1 MSEYDYTGFE
11 SAFVPTPPSPASDRV
26 APNVEVKTTSK
37 KDKAVA
43 DPGTRIIN
51 QGKGSNVLNSYRSYT
66 YQFTL
71 SALRREDAADPKK
84 YRKSEQE
91 LVILKSGGK
100 GYAGLTY
107 TTAQASEDALKTLS
121 KKTKTEEQ
129 AKSQID
135 AAVTTLGAPDLVGGF
150 NKNSPGRFDMFLDN
164 VEIETMM
171 AFSENGGTTQPTS
184 INFDVFEPFS
194 INGFIEA
201 LHVSAVAAGF
211 PSYAGAPFLLKME
224 FIGYPD
230 GEDMPK
236 AKIVDKATRYFP
248 MLITGID
255 VTVNETGT
263 RYKLTAVGYNEG
275 GFGNPSQLKKPVKMA
290 GNTVKDIL
298 ENLMIGVN
306 KQIVEA
312 DDLARKKKSA
322 ANEHDEYK
330 IKFPVWKDN
339 EGFVDGLN
347 DIGGA
352 KVTEILKDNA
362 LYKFPDPGTTT
373 KPTTQQTRGQQN
385 PTPEQNQ
392 KRPEFYKLEPGNPV
406 VQFAEGKNLHECIAS
421 VIRDSKYIRNIV
433 EKLASPEWKTVVDSN
448 GMVDYFLIRM
458 EVENKEVIDDE
469 AQRPY
474 QIYTYVITQHKIM
487 YTRIPNYGS
496 EQLDMTKIAPLSL
509 REYNYIYTGK
519 NVDVLNFKLNFNTLF
534 FEAIPQALG
543 NNNSPPARDAAAK
556 SNETKPRSAV
566 DETTKQNVTAR
577 GLPAVPRKPD
587 PFLTGVGAQDNGGQ
601 RQDDA
606 YYALAKGMHEA
617 IVNSKGSML
626 TGEIEILGD
635 PYYLVTGGI
644 GNYNPTPSK
653 NSPRETDDGEAAFN
667 YGEVLITIYFR
678 NPQDLDPLEKGGR
691 LRFDPELIP
700 FSGVYRV
707 NKAKSMFKDGIFK
720 QSLEIMRTPGQPPA
734 EQYPTPGGV
743 NKPTN
748 PSRRLVAEVNKAD
761 AVSVDASPVTQEVV
775 NVDTGQSG
783 NRADSFNLLGQLNR
797 GLPSPGLPGEYS
809 NFTAATGGL
818 GGSIS
823 PLPLGGLTGSPPPLQ
838 VSGATPNLVGQSR
851 LATQVFGGVVPGGI
865 NQSSQGI
872 RMPARAVPGLQGR
885 VLSPTGLVTEV
896 GRTIANSFG
905 LTGVA
910 RQVAEDIV
918 GIATQKINRIGV
930 LGSGIGVGVN
940 VPYTPQT
947 TQPAS
952 VYEERSRQ
960 NVIPPTAIPTTGI
973 AAGLDQSTLASV
985 ANLKSADVSN
995 LINNVGTNI
1004 RSATQGAS
1012 SDPTAIASSFG
1023 INQSQLSGLSPN
1035 LQSKIL
1041 DQVSSIGENIPKD
1054 TNVTTLSAQGVNL
1067 SSFTKDQLSNLP
1079 PTVPYSVAPQ
1089 AAPDAGFLNQ
1099 LTQKGGP
1106 AALAKAFGVNSVSEI
1121 SQGQVPSQTVNTA
1134 ISNAPTAYQ
1143 NPLRTTS
1150 LEPNLVD
1157 TVAGAAKYL
1166 LSNSQIAG
1174 LTGVLG
1180 SREGDLLRLA
1190 NRYPG
1195 SPVNVN
1201 LGGGTPNVVSRFGSK
1216 TSGNSPL
1223 DKIMLR

>member
-1 MSEYDYTGFE
+1 MSTVENK
-11 SAFVPTPPSPASDRV
+11 SAAKQTDNPNDPNKRTIYPAR
-26 APNVEVKTTSK
+26 
-37 KDKAVA
+37 
-43 DPGTRIIN
+43 GT
-51 QGKGSNVLNSYRSYT
+51 NVLNKYRSYT

-84 YRKSEQE
+84 YRKSNQE

-135 AAVTTLGAPDLVGGF
+135 SAVKTLSAPELVSGF

-164 VEIETMM
+164 VEVETIMG
-171 AFSENGGTTQPTS
+171 FSENGGTTQPTN

-248 MLITGID
+248 ILITGID

-275 GFGNPSQLKKPVKMA
+275 GFGNASQLKKPVKMA

-312 DDLARKKKSA
+312 DDAARKKKSA
-322 ANEHDEYK
+322 ANEHDEYR
-330 IKFPVWKDN
+330 IKFPVWKEG
-339 EGFVDGLN
+339 EGFVNGLN
-347 DIGGA
+347 SIGGA

-385 PTPEQNQ
+385 PTPDQNQ

-433 EKLASPEWKTVVDSN
+433 EKLASPEWKTVVDSD

-458 EVENKEVIDDE
+458 EVENKEVIDEE

-566 DETTKQNVTAR
+566 DESTKKNVTAR

-587 PFLTGVGAQDNGGQ
+587 PYLTGVGAQDNGGQ

-653 NSPRETDDGEAAFN
+653 TSPRETDDGEAAFN

-678 NPQDLDPLEKGGR
+678 NPQDLDSLENGGR

-783 NRADSFNLLGQLNR
+783 NRADSINLLKQLNR
-797 GLPSPGLPGEYS
+797 GLPSPGLPGEFS

-823 PLPLGGLTGSPPPLQ
+823 PLQ
-838 VSGATPNLVGQSR
+838 VSGATPNLVGETR
-851 LATQVFGGVVPGGI
+851 IATQVFGGVVPGGI
-865 NQSSQGI
+865 NQSFQGI
-872 RMPARAVPGLQGR
+872 RMPARAIPGLQGR

-910 RQVAEDIV
+910 KQVAEDIV

-947 TQPAS
+947 TQPTS

-973 AAGLDQSTLASV
+973 AAGLDQSTLSSV
-985 ANLKSADVSN
+985 ANLKPEDTADLVN
-995 LINNVGTNI
+995 AAGTKI
-1004 RSATQGAS
+1004 RSALQGTGV
-1012 SDPTAIASSFG
+1012 DPTAIARAFG

-1035 LQSKIL
+1035 LQSKVL

-1067 SSFTKDQLSNLP
+1067 SSFTKEQLSNLP
-1079 PTVPYSVAPQ
+1079 PTAPYSVAPP

-1121 SQGQVPSQTVNTA
+1121 SQDQVPSQTVNTA
-1134 ISNAPTAYQ
+1134 ISNSPTAYQ

-1195 SPVNVN
+1195 SPVNVT
-1201 LGGGTPNVVSRFGSK
+1201 LGGGTPSVINRFGSK